1 MTLRLYALLGAFLLA
16 AALAV
21 AQAGRT
27 VQVDVSYAGSGT
39 VDASH
44 KIYVALWESAD
55 FNDTPAAVKAL
66 ESKTGTVTFTDVQKS
81 PVYVSTAYDPTGK
94 WDAQS
99 PPPAGSSL
107 GMYATKPP
115 TPDAINVEPGKTAK
129 VTLSF
134 DDRQKVQ

>member
-1 MTLRLYALLGAFLLA
+1 MRHDLRYALPRRGSMPLRLYALLGAFLLA
-16 AALAV
+16 TALAV

-27 VQVDVSYAGSGT
+27 VQVDVTYTGSGT

-44 KIYVALWESAD
+44 KIYVALWESPD
-55 FNDTPAAVKAL
+55 FGSGPAAVKPL

-99 PPPAGSSL
+99 SPPSGSSL

-115 TPDAINVEPGKTAK
+115 TP
-129 VTLSF
+129 
-134 DDRQKVQ
+134 